1 LRREWIPSPEE
12 SKYRNEEGE
21 ESKDMAQPAR
31 VTKENVLNG
40 VDVDKLTSTI
50 DAIRK
55 NNELANFQFRAR
67 NQWVEGGHSRTTV
80 TDFDGTSQTHR
91 HSKPF
96 TLDSDEPPVL
106 LGGDRAA
113 NPVVYLLHGLAS
125 CMATAIAYHAAARGI
140 RVEQIE
146 SQLEGDI
153 DLRGF
158 LGLDE
163 KVRPGY
169 KQIRVKLRVKADC
182 PEDKL
187 KEVMQFG
194 SKYSP
199 VYNVI
204 TSNIPVE
211 VEMIH

>member
-1 LRREWIPSPEE
+1 
-12 SKYRNEEGE
+12 
-21 ESKDMAQPAR
+21 MAQPA
-31 VTKENVLNG
+31 KAPKPNILNG
-40 VDVDKLTSTI
+40 VDVERLTDTI
-50 DAIRK
+50 DAIRSK
-55 NNELANFQFRAR
+55 PDLANFQFRAR
-67 NQWVEGGHSRTTV
+67 NEWAEGGHSRTTV
-80 TDFDGTSQTHR
+80 TDFDGAAQTHR

-96 TLDSDEPPVL
+96 VLESDEPPVL
-106 LGGDRAA
+106 LGADRAA

-125 CMATAIAYHAAARGI
+125 CMATSIAYHAAARGI
-140 RVEQIE
+140 HVEKIE

-163 KVRPGY
+163 NVRPGY

-182 PEDKL
+182 PESQL
-187 KEVMQFG
+187 KEISQFG

-204 TSNIPVE
+204 TSSIPVE
-211 VEMIH
+211 VEFLH